1 MYSRTRHVF
10 AVICSALR
18 PLLLGVSVVALSACS
33 GGPVTPA
40 AAAPATFEPQAP
52 TLAET
57 GTASWYG
64 RWHQGRLTASGER
77 FDARAF
83 TAAHRS
89 LPFGTILR
97 VTNLA
102 TGEMV
107 KVRVNDRGPYV
118 RGRTLDLSAAAA
130 KALGITKDGVARVRI
145 EMFAADQ
152 LPGNAMIALAAR

>member
-1 MYSRTRHVF
+1 MYSRTCHVF
-10 AVICSALR
+10 AIILSALR
-18 PLLLGVSVVALSACS
+18 GSLLGLSLVALGACS
-33 GGPVTPA
+33 VGHVEPA
-40 AAAPATFEPQAP
+40 TAAPAMVQRQTPS
-52 TLAET
+52 LAET

-64 RWHQGRLTASGER
+64 SWHQGRLTASGER
-77 FDARAF
+77 FNARAF
-83 TAAHRS
+83 TAAHRT
-89 LPFGTILR
+89 LPFGTIIR

-107 KVRVNDRGPYV
+107 KVRVNDRGPYI

-152 LPGNAMIALAAR
+152 LPGSSTIALAAR

>member
-10 AVICSALR
+10 AIICSAFR
-18 PLLLGVSVVALSACS
+18 PLLLGLGIVALSACS
-33 GGPVTPA
+33 VGHVAPA
-40 AAAPATFEPQAP
+40 TAAPAMFEPQAP
-52 TLAET
+52 RLAET

-64 RWHQGRLTASGER
+64 SWHQGRLTASGER
-77 FDARAF
+77 FNARAF

-107 KVRVNDRGPYV
+107 KVRVNDRGPYI

-152 LPGNAMIALAAR
+152 PPGYSTIALAAQ

>member
-10 AVICSALR
+10 AIICSVLR
-18 PLLLGVSVVALSACS
+18 PLLLGLGLVALSACS
-33 GGPVTPA
+33 VGHVAPA
-40 AAAPATFEPQAP
+40 AAAPATFEPQTP
-52 TLAET
+52 NLAET

-64 RWHQGRLTASGER
+64 AWHQGRLTANGEH

-83 TAAHRS
+83 TAAHRT

-107 KVRVNDRGPYV
+107 KVRVNDRGPYI

-145 EMFAADQ
+145 EVFAADQ
-152 LPGNAMIALAAR
+152 AAGSSTIALAAR

>member
-1 MYSRTRHVF
+1 MYSRTCHVF
-10 AVICSALR
+10 AIICSALR
-18 PLLLGVSVVALSACS
+18 SLLLGLSLVALSACS
-33 GGPVTPA
+33 VGHVEPA
-40 AAAPATFEPQAP
+40 AAAPATFQPQAP
-52 TLAET
+52 SLAAT

-64 RWHQGRLTASGER
+64 TRHQGRLTASGER

-102 TGEMV
+102 NGETV

-118 RGRTLDLSAAAA
+118 RGRTLDLSTAAA

-145 EMFAADQ
+145 EVFAADQ
-152 LPGNAMIALAAR
+152 MPGSSAIALAAQ